1 MLALLAPSWLP
12 LVAALLGGM
21 IIKWLLDL
29 FFLRRGMFETQ
40 EALLTR
46 ERQITD
52 LRHEL
57 NRSVEALKNRT
68 TELDATVRA
77 KAAAEALAAQKSAEH
92 LEAGRKAEADFER
105 LTRALEAER
114 ESAAALRGEV
124 RTLLGH
130 LAREREDRRAAES
143 ETLNLRLRSAVDA
156 AGTLD
161 RESALA
167 GLRGALATAI
177 GEADG
182 LRPLLE
188 ATRNDL
194 ASQRTVNRALQDA
207 VRLRDTTIEELRSKL
222 SGAESE
228 IRSVSGLL
236 ASQDEERA
244 RLEETRRALAE
255 AEARGAAA
263 RAEADTARLELEALQ
278 TRRIDFDAALMLK
291 EAQANAWERE
301 YRNARGRAEAATA
314 KAAQDARA
322 LEALRGELAACRTDL
337 EAARTLAATDTE
349 GMAADTTASRRL
361 QDLETELATLSESHA
376 RLESQLGEAR
386 VSASRAEDLA
396 EQLGIVEAELA
407 ALKLERSEASPP
419 PPGDLETLLQDLDA
433 LTGERNRL
441 AAEVAALKASG
452 KGHDTD

>member
-46 ERQITD
+46 ERQVTD

-92 LEAGRKAEADFER
+92 LEDGRRTEAETER
-105 LTRALEAER
+105 LARALATER
-114 ESAAALRGEV
+114 DNADALRGEV
-124 RTLLGH
+124 HTLLGH
-130 LAREREDRRAAES
+130 LAREREDRRAAEA
-143 ETLNLRLRSAVDA
+143 ETLDLRLRSAVDA
-156 AGTLD
+156 AEALD
-161 RESALA
+161 REATLA
-167 GLRGALATAI
+167 SVRGALATAT

-207 VRLRDTTIEELRSKL
+207 VRSRDTTIEELRSKL

-244 RLEETRRALAE
+244 RLEETRRTLAE

-263 RAEADTARLELEALQ
+263 QAEADAARLELEALQ
-278 TRRIDFDAALMLK
+278 TRRTDFDAALMLK

-301 YRNARGRAEAATA
+301 YRTARGRAEAATA
-314 KAAQDARA
+314 KATQDVRA
-322 LEALRGELAACRTDL
+322 IEALRAELAACRTDL
-337 EAARTLAATDTE
+337 EAARAQAATATAGMVSDTP
-349 GMAADTTASRRL
+349 ASRRL
-361 QDLETELATLSESHA
+361 PDLEAELATLSESHA
-376 RLESQLGEAR
+376 RLESQLAEAR

-396 EQLGIVEAELA
+396 EQLGVAEAELA
-407 ALKLERSEASPP
+407 ALKLERSDASTS

-433 LTGERNRL
+433 LTRERNRL

-452 KGHDTD
+452 KGLDTD